1 MKPNNLLYVT
11 RTGKRSLL
19 IEYLIR
25 HSERLGV
32 DVKILKNTGEI
43 RGMKADYIIVDDLIE
58 EDLE

>member
-25 HSERLGV
+25 QGV
-32 DVKILKNTGEI
+32 AVKIIKNTGEI
-43 RGMKADYIIVDDLIE
+43 RGMKADYIIVDDLVE
-58 EDLE
+58 GRDYE

>member
-25 HSERLGV
+25 QGV
-32 DVKILKNTGEI
+32 AVKIIKNTGEI